1 MTILAITAIDFA
13 KPIFLLILGL
23 VMIFSP
29 RTLMWKA
36 KYDEEGMRT
45 ESWVKKLG
53 IIMCIVGVGIAVYYF
68 YSMGNA

>member
-29 RTLMWKA
+29 RTVMWKA
-36 KYDEEGMRT
+36 KYDEEGLRT
-45 ESWVKKLG
+45 EAWVKKLG
-53 IIMCIVGVGIAVYYF
+53 IIMCLVGVSIAIYYF
-68 YSMGNA
+68 YKMGNA